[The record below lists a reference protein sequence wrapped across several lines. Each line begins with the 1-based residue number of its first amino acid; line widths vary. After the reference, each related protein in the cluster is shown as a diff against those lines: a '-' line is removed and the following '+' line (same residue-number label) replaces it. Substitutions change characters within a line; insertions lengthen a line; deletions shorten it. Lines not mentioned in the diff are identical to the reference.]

1 VATLSKTQI
10 DRLGDRLKKGSP
22 SEADLR
28 LLDEYRLSFGDA
40 YNTVIRTIR
49 EKLRLEPTGRTA
61 KTPSSIAEKLRRES
75 IRLSQIQD
83 IAGCRIIVPDVFTQ
97 DHATAILRDT
107 FPETRVMDRRM
118 NSSHGYRA
126 VHVIVMTQGV
136 SVEIQVRTALQDLWA
151 ELSERLSDVVDSSI
165 KYGGGDPED
174 RQWLLLISDSIA
186 GWEELETRLYPSP
199 DDQAF
204 HKIVASEK
212 RNLVEIIQKKISTLE
227 SNRKR

>member
-97 DHATAILRDT
+97 DHITATLRDT

-174 RQWLLLISDSIA
+174 RQWLLSISESIA
-186 GWEELETRLYPSP
+186 GWEELETRLHP

-204 HKIVASEK
+204 HKIVGSEK

>member
-1 VATLSKTQI
+1 MATLRKTQI
-10 DRLGDRLKKGSP
+10 DRLGDRLRKGPP

-40 YNTVIRTIR
+40 YDAIIRTIR
-49 EKLRLEPTGRTA
+49 EKLNLEPTGRPT

-174 RQWLLLISDSIA
+174 RQWLLLISESIA
-186 GWEELETRLYPSP
+186 GWEELETRLHP

-204 HKIVASEK
+204 HKIVGSEK

>member
-1 VATLSKTQI
+1 MATLSKSQI
-10 DRLGDRLKKGSP
+10 DRLGDRLRKGRP

-40 YNTVIRTIR
+40 YDVIIRTIR
-49 EKLRLEPTGRTA
+49 EKLHLEPTGRPT

-174 RQWLLLISDSIA
+174 RQWLLLISESIA
-186 GWEELETRLYPSP
+186 GWEELENRLHP

-204 HKIVASEK
+204 HKIVGSEK

-227 SNRKR
+227 SNSKR

>member
-1 VATLSKTQI
+1 
-10 DRLGDRLKKGSP
+10 
-22 SEADLR
+22 
-28 LLDEYRLSFGDA
+28 
-40 YNTVIRTIR
+40 
-49 EKLRLEPTGRTA
+49 
-61 KTPSSIAEKLRRES
+61 
-75 IRLSQIQD
+75 
-83 IAGCRIIVPDVFTQ
+83 
-97 DHATAILRDT
+97 
-107 FPETRVMDRRM
+107 MDRRM

-199 DDQAF
+199 DDQTF